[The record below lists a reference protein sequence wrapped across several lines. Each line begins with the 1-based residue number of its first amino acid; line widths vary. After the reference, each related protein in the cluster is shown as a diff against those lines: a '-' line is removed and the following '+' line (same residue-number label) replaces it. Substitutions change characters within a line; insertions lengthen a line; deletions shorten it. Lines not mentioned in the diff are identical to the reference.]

1 MYSLLLLGLLSIFTY
16 ASINRNIQIPF
27 FKTSTQIT
35 LFYHLIT
42 IISFIGIYYLFFKN
56 QTQINKF
63 EGLET
68 EESSLLDKAIFY
80 GTGIHCGTGF
90 ADIQPRGGLAR
101 ITTVIHILI
110 ALVLTMNLVAETI
123 PLK

>member
-1 MYSLLLLGLLSIFTY
+1 MFSTLLLGLLGLFTY
-16 ASINRNIQIPF
+16 ASISNKVQIPF

-42 IISFIGIYYLFFKN
+42 IIIFIGIYYLFFKN

-63 EGLET
+63 EGLDS

-80 GTGIHCGTGF
+80 GSAIHCGTGF

-110 ALVLTMNLVAETI
+110 SLILTLNLLAESI
-123 PLK
+123 V